1 MAPRAL
7 WKGSIKLAQLTCPV
21 AMYAAAS
28 TSERITFHILNRKT
42 GHLVHR
48 EYIDDETGR
57 PVEASDQVKGYETG
71 NGEYLV
77 LEPEEIAAA
86 IPESDKLLSIDSF
99 IACNTVDDTYFDRP
113 YFLAPASPAAE
124 ATFALLRDGMVD
136 RQVAAIAH
144 SVLFRRLRAVLIR
157 PHRHGLIATTL
168 NFDYEVRSAD
178 EAFKDIPATKLDPEM
193 VDLAAHIISTKAA
206 TFDSKA
212 FDDRYDSALAELVKA
227 KLDGRTLKAPPQP
240 TPTKPHDL
248 LEALRLSARPGGAS
262 PPPRK
267 SGATPQRKATA
278 NRRKAG

>member
-7 WKGSIKLAQLTCPV
+7 WKGSIKFAQLTCPV

-57 PVEASDQVKGYETG
+57 PVEAADQVKGYETG
-71 NGEYLV
+71 KGEYLV
-77 LEPEEIAAA
+77 LEPEEMAAA
-86 IPESDKLLSIDSF
+86 IPDSDKLLSIDSF
-99 IACNTVDDTYFDRP
+99 IACTAVDDTYFDRP
-113 YFLAPASPAAE
+113 YYLAPDSPAAE
-124 ATFALLRDGMVD
+124 ETFALLRDGMVD

-157 PHRHGLIATTL
+157 PHRYGLVATTL

-178 EAFKDIPATKLDPEM
+178 EVFRDIPTTKLDPEM
-193 VDLAAHIISTKAA
+193 LDLAAHIISTKAG
-206 TFDSKA
+206 TFDPKA

-227 KLDGRTLKAPPQP
+227 KLEGRTLKAPPKP

-262 PPPRK
+262 PPPRT

-278 NRRKAG
+278 NRRQAG

>member
-7 WKGSIKLAQLTCPV
+7 WKGSIKFAQLTCPV

-57 PVEASDQVKGYETG
+57 PVEAADQVKGYETG
-71 NGEYLV
+71 KGEYLV
-77 LEPEEIAAA
+77 LEPEEMAAA
-86 IPESDKLLSIDSF
+86 IPDSDKLLSIDSF
-99 IACNTVDDTYFDRP
+99 IACTAVDDTYFDRP
-113 YFLAPASPAAE
+113 YYLAPDSPAAE
-124 ATFALLRDGMVD
+124 ETFALLRDGMVD

-157 PHRHGLIATTL
+157 PHRYGLVASTL

-178 EAFKDIPATKLDPEM
+178 EVFRDIPTTKLDPEM
-193 VDLAAHIISTKAA
+193 LDLAAHIISTKAG
-206 TFDSKA
+206 TFDPKA

-227 KLDGRTLKAPPQP
+227 KLEGRTLKAPPKP

-262 PPPRK
+262 PPPRT

-278 NRRKAG
+278 NRRQAG

>member
-7 WKGSIKLAQLTCPV
+7 WKGSIKFAQLTCPV

-57 PVEASDQVKGYETG
+57 PVEAADQVKGYETG
-71 NGEYLV
+71 KGEYLV
-77 LEPEEIAAA
+77 LEPEEMAAA
-86 IPESDKLLSIDSF
+86 IPDSDKLLSIDSF
-99 IACNTVDDTYFDRP
+99 IACTAVDDTYFDRP
-113 YFLAPASPAAE
+113 YYLAPDSPAAE
-124 ATFALLRDGMVD
+124 ETFALLRDGMVD

-157 PHRHGLIATTL
+157 PHRYGLVATTL

-178 EAFKDIPATKLDPEM
+178 EVVRDIPTTKLDPEM
-193 VDLAAHIISTKAA
+193 LDLAAHIISTKAG
-206 TFDSKA
+206 TFDPKA

-227 KLDGRTLKAPPQP
+227 KLEGRTLKAPPKP

-262 PPPRK
+262 PPPRT

-278 NRRKAG
+278 NRRQAG